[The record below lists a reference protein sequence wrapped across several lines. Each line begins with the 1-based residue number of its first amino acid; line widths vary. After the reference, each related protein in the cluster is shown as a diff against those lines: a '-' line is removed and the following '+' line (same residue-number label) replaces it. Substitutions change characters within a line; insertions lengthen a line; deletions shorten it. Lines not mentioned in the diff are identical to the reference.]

1 MAHEILSIKLCEL
14 EDQIVRLLH
23 RIRLSE
29 TIDQVQLEREIK
41 ALKQE
46 CEENEL
52 TMEEKLQLSRAE
64 IVSVIAQTY
73 AEMQQALQKNN
84 DALRDRDSRSLD
96 SDAKS
101 EERILLAEYALD
113 FAVQAANR
121 ALLLSLEAIAAQS
134 ILQKEGMRQS

>member
-14 EDQIVRLLH
+14 EDQIIRLLH

-41 ALKQE
+41 ALKQD

-52 TMEEKLQLSRAE
+52 TREEKLQLSRAE

>member
-14 EDQIVRLLH
+14 EDQIIRLLH

-121 ALLLSLEAIAAQS
+121 ALLLSLEAIAVQS

>member
-14 EDQIVRLLH
+14 EDQIIRLLH

>member
-1 MAHEILSIKLCEL
+1 
-14 EDQIVRLLH
+14 
-23 RIRLSE
+23 
-29 TIDQVQLEREIK
+29 
-41 ALKQE
+41 
-46 CEENEL
+46 
-52 TMEEKLQLSRAE
+52 MEEKLQLSRAE

>member
-14 EDQIVRLLH
+14 EDQIIRLLH

-73 AEMQQALQKNN
+73 AEMQQALRKNN

-134 ILQKEGMRQS
+134 ILQEEGMRQS